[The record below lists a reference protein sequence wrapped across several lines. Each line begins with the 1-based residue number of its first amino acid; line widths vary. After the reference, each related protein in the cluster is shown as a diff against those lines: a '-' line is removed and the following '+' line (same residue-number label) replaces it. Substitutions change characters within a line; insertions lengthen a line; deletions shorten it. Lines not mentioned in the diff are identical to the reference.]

1 VLIAIG
7 NSGDG
12 TLAREAKRLL
22 NDDSPLVRGAAV
34 WALSQLLERKE
45 FSALAATA
53 STAEADNDVR
63 AEWRL
68 AAG

>member
-1 VLIAIG
+1 L
-7 NSGDG
+7 
-12 TLAREAKRLL
+12 LRRE
-22 NDDSPLVRGAAV
+22 
-34 WALSQLLERKE
+34 E

-68 AAG
+68 AAADPSS